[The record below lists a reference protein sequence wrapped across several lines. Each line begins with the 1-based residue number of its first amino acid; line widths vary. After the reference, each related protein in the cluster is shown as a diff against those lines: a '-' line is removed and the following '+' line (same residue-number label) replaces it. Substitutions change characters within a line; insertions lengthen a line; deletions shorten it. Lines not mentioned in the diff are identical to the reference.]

1 MTFREVALRV
11 VVVVVA
17 TMAVV
22 MHNADAF
29 APRSTTM
36 TTTTTTAQQHATV
49 TARTTASSVVVFSSV
64 ATLVENLPSVDEL
77 KTAPFM
83 KQVQYG
89 ADMTDALTALS
100 SSTTEDSETDANT
113 NTNNAQ
119 LSDTLRTSL
128 SAQLSHSDGIRGFMV
143 AYLTGS
149 YESSTDADGS
159 IDASEMIANEQD
171 PPVLLETVHGLL
183 GDSNSDE
190 LVSLMCMNVVM
201 PIAMITMHQD
211 PALSKASR
219 LTAARGIRLLGSVVQ
234 VSASIEANLKALL
247 KAATVSEEEKETSKF
262 KSDDPLVEYWTT
274 FFGKWGYE
282 DPQKKDIAATMK
294 ELLSKSSQ

>member
-1 MTFREVALRV
+1 MMFRDFVLRV
-11 VVVVVA
+11 VVVIVA

-22 MHNADAF
+22 MHSAEAF
-29 APRSTTM
+29 APVDVTI
-36 TTTTTTAQQHATV
+36 TA
-49 TARTTASSVVVFSSV
+49 ARTANTVSSVVVYSSV

-89 ADMTDALTALS
+89 ADMTDALTALTS
-100 SSTTEDSETDANT
+100 SSETKDNSEPTTNELE
-113 NTNNAQ
+113 
-119 LSDTLRTSL
+119 LSDTLRKSL

-159 IDASEMIANEQD
+159 IDVSEMIANEQD
-171 PPVLLETVHGLL
+171 SPVLLETVHGLL
-183 GDSNSDE
+183 GSNSGNSGDSDSDE

-211 PALSKASR
+211 PALSEASR

-234 VSASIEANLKALL
+234 GSVSIEANLKALL
-247 KAATVSEEEKETSKF
+247 EAATRSGEEKSRA
-262 KSDDPLVEYWTT
+262 DPLVEYWTK

-282 DPQKKDIAATMK
+282 DLQKKDIAATMK
-294 ELLSKSSQ
+294 ELLIKSLQ